1 MTTQP
6 IEHQSELKT
15 PPLIEHLDQEHIEKT
30 IQLLDSWC
38 NVDEEEAKE
47 QCETLEYLMQSLD
60 EDRLSYRKL
69 FS

>member
-6 IEHQSELKT
+6 IEHQSKLKT
-15 PPLIEHLDQEHIEKT
+15 LPLIESLNQEHIEKT

-47 QCETLEYLMQSLD
+47 QCETLEYLMQALY

>member
-6 IEHQSELKT
+6 IEHQSELQT
-15 PPLIEHLDQEHIEKT
+15 PPLIEHLDQEQIEKT

-38 NVDEEEAKE
+38 NVDEQEAKE
-47 QCETLEYLMQSLD
+47 QCETLEYLMQALD

>member
-6 IEHQSELKT
+6 IEHQSELKN
-15 PPLIEHLDQEHIEKT
+15 PPLIEHLDQEQIEKT

-47 QCETLEYLMQSLD
+47 QCETLEYLMKALD